1 MLEEAAHKLKD
12 VKAGGVRTGTAWF
25 SVGEGDD
32 ALLQA
37 DDAPVGDGDF
47 EDVGRQVF
55 EGSGAIGSS
64 LAVHVPGDVQTW
76 GSICS
81 SCRRCASLV

>member
-1 MLEEAAHKLKD
+1 M
-12 VKAGGVRTGTAWF
+12 TGTAWF

-37 DDAPVGDGDF
+37 DDTPVRDGDF
-47 EDVGRQVF
+47 EDVGREVF

-64 LAVHVPGDVQTW
+64 LAVHVPGDVPDL
-76 GSICS
+76 GIDLFKLPAVRI
-81 SCRRCASLV
+81 SCLKRARKIGDRARTGT